1 MDKNVGGVDLEE
13 LMRAREELN
22 RERGV
27 ETDPDMYSDY
37 GKDHSQPAE
46 PVINENA
53 SYDGVQEEQGYSY
66 NQETNDAYSND
77 GRTVDNDNDG
87 YAVRPGDNEY
97 GWVADDEPEETSRGE
112 SQSFADAFASANDE
126 QTESLADAFSSV
138 DNEQTESFA
147 DTFSSADNEQTESLA
162 DAFSSATD
170 EEPSYEEIGYR
181 PAVEE
186 PVSNHF
192 DLAEEESVTVQEEVQ
207 TPVEPEQKDLN
218 MYDIFAEF
226 EVKENANI
234 SSTIDLGAIAAE
246 SADPEPEVVQEEP
259 VVENN
264 YEEPTAEPV
273 VENSYEEPTAEP
285 VVENNYEE
293 PAAEPVA
300 EEVVYNEPEQK
311 STGINDLIDELLAG
325 YDLDADPEPEEVH
338 EESAAEPVET
348 ENSAENEQ
356 IEEVHDAMEAP
367 PAEESNPFDMLSAF
381 EVNVESAPS
390 VEEPKVEEEPAQEQ
404 PEEISQDEE
413 VKNYVETISNHDLI
427 GGEENAH
434 IDESED
440 VHVDADD
447 GILDGDEPETTE
459 LAQNE
464 MSEENE
470 QVEET
475 EESAEEPADVEE
487 ETEESAEESEESAE
501 EQTKETEESAED
513 AEETEEVEETP
524 KDSVTLVHELQSELF
539 SQYEVPTTAP
549 PSNEEKKTNSVDSG
563 ETEVITDYSKL
574 KDILQQELEE
584 AERAEIEKIEE
595 VKAEVVK
602 GNKQY
607 GTIEQF
613 NFVDEIVN
621 EEFKE
626 SDKLSYL
633 IGKDEN
639 GKCVYGNFKE
649 QFNLVIFGKE
659 HLYTN
664 TLVNSIL
671 LSLSLKNEVSDTNFI
686 ILDADIN
693 SQFEIYNKSS
703 YIFFNRIAKTNKEI
717 LDTLIEVSK
726 ELDDRYNK
734 LAAFGVK
741 DIEQYNVAGAEAGV
755 PKMPYLVVVFNNYTK
770 SSQATDN
777 DKIVACLHRVLKYGR
792 IAGMYAVVVATN
804 PIEQDEINY
813 NLPSRIALKNEDDS
827 IYTIG
832 ESGASSLVDDNDLL
846 YSNIVDEKVVHL
858 KLPNISETERELLI
872 TGLEE

>member
-1 MDKNVGGVDLEE
+1 LDKNVGGVDLEE

-77 GRTVDNDNDG
+77 GRTVDDDNDG

-97 GWVADDEPEETSRGE
+97 GWVADDEPKETSRGE
-112 SQSFADAFASANDE
+112 SQSFDDAFASANDE
-126 QTESLADAFSSV
+126 QA
-138 DNEQTESFA
+138 
-147 DTFSSADNEQTESLA
+147 ESLA

-192 DLAEEESVTVQEEVQ
+192 DSAEEESVAVQEEVQ

-234 SSTIDLGAIAAE
+234 SSTIDLDAIAAE

-259 VVENN
+259 VIENNYEEPVAEPVVENN

-273 VENSYEEPTAEP
+273 VEVHE
-285 VVENNYEE
+285 
-293 PAAEPVA
+293 EPVA

-325 YDLDADPEPEEVH
+325 YDLDADPEPEEVN
-338 EESAAEPVET
+338 EEPAAEPVET

-367 PAEESNPFDMLSAF
+367 PAEESNPLDMLSAF
-381 EVNVESAPS
+381 EVNAEPAPS

-440 VHVDADD
+440 VHVDAND
-447 GILDGDEPETTE
+447 GILDGDENETTE
-459 LAQNE
+459 LTQNE

-470 QVEET
+470 QTEESVEET
-475 EESAEEPADVEE
+475 EEPAEV
-487 ETEESAEESEESAE
+487 AEESEESAE
-501 EQTKETEESAED
+501 EVEESAEEKTEETEESADD
-513 AEETEEVEETP
+513 AEETEQVEETP

-539 SQYEVPTTAP
+539 SQSEVPTTAP

-703 YIFFNRIAKTNKEI
+703 YIFFNRIAKTNKDI

-741 DIEQYNVAGAEAGV
+741 DIEQYNEAGAEAGV

-777 DKIVACLHRVLKYGR
+777 DKIIACLHRVLKYGR

-813 NLPSRIALKNEDDS
+813 NLPSRIALKNDDDS